1 MPDYLYD
8 LKERLI
14 SWPKILKNNHKL
26 QNLPSNFHKKVHLS
40 PFMPH
45 CWILPNANFRIIST
59 LFTTS
64 PSIYLLQY
72 FISEGKSWITK
83 HFIFQG
89 CALALEKF
97 GSLKQKHFSEE
108 TLCDDERFGSRF
120 TNFETFSIFTF
131 FDVKMRRKM
140 TESNEPRKKFR
151 SASLTQHFL
160 WDLIWPKSNVR
171 PVSSIHLM

>member
-14 SWPKILKNNHKL
+14 SWPKIVKNNHKL
-26 QNLPSNFHKKVHLS
+26 QNLFSNFHKKVHLS

-97 GSLKQKHFSEE
+97 GSLKQKHFWRN
-108 TLCDDERFGSRF
+108 TLQWWWTFWESFYQLW
-120 TNFETFSIFTF
+120 NFFHLYLFLTWKWGEKWPNRMSL
-131 FDVKMRRKM
+131 VKNFAR
-140 TESNEPRKKFR
+140 
-151 SASLTQHFL
+151 LH
-160 WDLIWPKSNVR
+160 
-171 PVSSIHLM
+171 

>member
-1 MPDYLYD
+1 MQNMHKW
-8 LKERLI
+8 KERLI

-26 QNLPSNFHKKVHLS
+26 WNLLSNFHKKVHLS

-97 GSLKQKHFSEE
+97 GSLKQKHFWRN
-108 TLCDDERFGSRF
+108 TLQWWWTFWESFYQLW
-120 TNFETFSIFTF
+120 NFFPSLPF

-151 SASLTQHFL
+151 SASLTQHFF
-160 WDLIWPKSNVR
+160 WDLIWPKSNIG

>member
-14 SWPKILKNNHKL
+14 SWPKFVKNNHKL
-26 QNLPSNFHKKVHLS
+26 QNLFSNFHKKVHLS

-97 GSLKQKHFSEE
+97 GSLEQKHFFEE
-108 TLCDDERFGSRF
+108 TLCDDAELFGSRF
-120 TNFETFSIFTF
+120 TNFETFFHLCFTF
-131 FDVKMRRKM
+131 FWR
-140 TESNEPRKKFR
+140 ENEEKNDRIEW
-151 SASLTQHFL
+151 AS
-160 WDLIWPKSNVR
+160 
-171 PVSSIHLM
+171 